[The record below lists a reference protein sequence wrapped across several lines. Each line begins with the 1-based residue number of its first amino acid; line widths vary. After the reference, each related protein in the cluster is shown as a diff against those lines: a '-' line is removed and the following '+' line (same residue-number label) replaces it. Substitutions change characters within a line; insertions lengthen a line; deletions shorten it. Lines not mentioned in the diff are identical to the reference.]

1 MPNSLPMTHR
11 ATDRV
16 FGLDLLRA
24 AAILSVICAHGFV
37 VLYPHFGSVLGF
49 FGHGGFYGVELFFVL
64 SGFLIGQILIRQ
76 GPALG
81 HAANVAVFYVRR
93 WFRTLPLFFLFLAIN
108 VWLEYQ
114 FREHHVGFSEAL
126 SHGFFLRNLTG
137 FHMSFF
143 PESWSLAIEEWFYL
157 LFPAALWLGLKITKR
172 FDGVFLSAAFAF
184 FTFSTVARMLAANDP
199 AATWSEAQRMVVIY
213 RFDALMMGMFAA
225 WLSVRFPVRW
235 RKHRLLVA
243 LAGLALLFWMYATLW
258 KIENHQL
265 AFGDDSYFARTFRFT
280 LVSLGF
286 ALLLPWASAWKL
298 TRENSCST
306 AIRRIALWSYGL
318 YLVHLPVF
326 MIVTEF
332 VFRDSKVAP
341 EGALLFYPANWRC
354 DRPQRAALSFLRIA
368 LHSAAGE
375 SGARRRWNSSARL
388 ILIRRLRKTARIQSQ
403 RYQADRRFFGS
414 TPTDIHF
421 KNRAPIPA
429 FQTRSAVEDQV
440 A

>member
-1 MPNSLPMTHR
+1 MSAESHPVAQKSP
-11 ATDRV
+11 TDRV

-24 AAILSVICAHGFV
+24 AAIMSVICAHGFV
-37 VLYPHFGSVLGF
+37 VLYPHFGSVLGV

-81 HAANVAVFYVRR
+81 RAADVAVFYVRR
-93 WFRTLPLFFLFLAIN
+93 WFRTLPLFFLFLVIN
-108 VWLEYQ
+108 VGLEYQ
-114 FREHHVGFSEAL
+114 FRHHRVGFAETL

-157 LFPAALWLGLKITKR
+157 LFPAALWLGLKVSKR

-184 FTFSTVARMLAANDP
+184 FAFSTVARMLAATDP
-199 AATWSEAQRMVVIY
+199 AATWSEPQRMVVIY
-213 RFDALMMGMFAA
+213 RFDALMIGVFAA
-225 WLSVRFPVRW
+225 WLSLRFPAWW
-235 RKHRLLVA
+235 RKYRLLSAIAGAVLL
-243 LAGLALLFWMYATLW
+243 LAMYATLW

-298 TRENSCST
+298 TRENYCST

-326 MIVTEF
+326 MIVTQWAF
-332 VFRDSKVAP
+332 PDSKSLLRALTSFTLQIGGAIVLS
-341 EGALLFYPANWRC
+341 ALLYRFFESRC
-354 DRPQRAALSFLRIA
+354 T
-368 LHSAAGE
+368 
-375 SGARRRWNSSARL
+375 
-388 ILIRRLRKTARIQSQ
+388 RLREKAAPAVAGI
-403 RYQADRRFFGS
+403 F
-414 TPTDIHF
+414 P
-421 KNRAPIPA
+421 RA
-429 FQTRSAVEDQV
+429 
-440 A
+440 

>member
-1 MPNSLPMTHR
+1 MFVGSHPVAQKSPSDH
-11 ATDRV
+11 V

-37 VLYPHFGSVLGF
+37 VLYPHFGSVLGV

-81 HAANVAVFYVRR
+81 RAANVAVFYVRR

-108 VWLEYQ
+108 VWLEFQ
-114 FREHHVGFSEAL
+114 FRQHRVGLSETL

-157 LFPAALWLGLKITKR
+157 LFPAALWLGLKISKR

-213 RFDALMMGMFAA
+213 RFDALMIGMFAA
-225 WLSVRFPVRW
+225 WLSVRFPMRW
-235 RKHRLLVA
+235 RRHRLLGA
-243 LAGLALLFWMYATLW
+243 LAGAALLVAMYATLW

-286 ALLLPWASAWKL
+286 ALLLPWASVWTL
-298 TRENSCST
+298 TRENFCST

-326 MIVTEF
+326 LIVTEF
-332 VFRDSKVAP
+332 LFRNSNKSLLRALSSFTVQLGGAIVLS
-341 EGALLFYPANWRC
+341 ALLYRYFESRC
-354 DRPQRAALSFLRIA
+354 T
-368 LHSAAGE
+368 
-375 SGARRRWNSSARL
+375 
-388 ILIRRLRKTARIQSQ
+388 RLREKA
-403 RYQADRRFFGS
+403 
-414 TPTDIHF
+414 
-421 KNRAPIPA
+421 AP
-429 FQTRSAVEDQV
+429 AV
-440 A
+440 AGLFSRG

>member
-1 MPNSLPMTHR
+1 MSAGSNPVAQKSP
-11 ATDRV
+11 ADRV

-24 AAILSVICAHGFV
+24 AAIMSVICAHGFV

-81 HAANVAVFYVRR
+81 RAGNVAVFYVRR
-93 WFRTLPLFFLFLAIN
+93 WFRTLPLFFLFLGIN

-114 FREHHVGFSEAL
+114 FRHHRVGFSETL

-157 LFPAALWLGLKITKR
+157 LFPAALWLGLKVWKR

-184 FTFSTVARMLAANDP
+184 FAFSTVARMLAATDP
-199 AATWSEAQRMVVIY
+199 AATWSDAQRMVVIY
-213 RFDALMMGMFAA
+213 RFDALMLGMFAA
-225 WLSVRFPVRW
+225 WLSVRFPGWW
-235 RKHRLLVA
+235 RKQRLLGALAGAVLLVA
-243 LAGLALLFWMYATLW
+243 MYATLW
-258 KIENHQL
+258 KIDNHQL

-286 ALLLPWASAWKL
+286 ALLLPWASAWTL
-298 TRENSCST
+298 TRENFCSA

-326 MIVTEF
+326 LIVTQWA
-332 VFRDSKVAP
+332 FRDSKSLPRAFASFTLQIGGAIVLSALLYRFFESRCTRLREKVAP
-341 EGALLFYPANWRC
+341 AVVEIFP
-354 DRPQRAALSFLRIA
+354 RAGS
-368 LHSAAGE
+368 
-375 SGARRRWNSSARL
+375 SSA
-388 ILIRRLRKTARIQSQ
+388 T
-403 RYQADRRFFGS
+403 
-414 TPTDIHF
+414 
-421 KNRAPIPA
+421 
-429 FQTRSAVEDQV
+429 
-440 A
+440 